1 MLDKV
6 METIIPKFDICTK
19 TFGPFYK
26 AQLEFTSK
34 SVTSDVEKAQIRQ
47 NFESKVKL
55 ATTTQKSLRD
65 QEEKEIEK

>member
-1 MLDKV
+1 MLNLFDEKLILHKIEPMLDKV

-34 SVTSDVEKAQIRQ
+34 SVTSDVEKA
-47 NFESKVKL
+47 
-55 ATTTQKSLRD
+55 
-65 QEEKEIEK
+65 